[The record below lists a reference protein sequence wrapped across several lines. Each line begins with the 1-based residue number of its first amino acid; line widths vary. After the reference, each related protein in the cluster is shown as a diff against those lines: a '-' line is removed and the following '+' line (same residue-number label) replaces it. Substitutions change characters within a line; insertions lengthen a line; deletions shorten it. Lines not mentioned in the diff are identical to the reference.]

1 MIDKQFI
8 PYAPEQTL
16 LLPPDLHEWLPKDH
30 LVYFILD
37 VLQEIDLSPFYKT
50 YKSHFGRRSYNP
62 QMMVGL
68 LIYSYCTGLTS
79 SRKIEKACI
88 DSVPFRILTSDRKP
102 DHDTI
107 AAFRA
112 RHLKGLSAIFI
123 EILELC
129 NKSGLLRLGNISIDG
144 SKMRANASKH
154 KAMSYD
160 RMEKAIPELE
170 MEIKRLL
177 EEAERVDAF
186 EDAKYGKGKRID
198 ELPDDLKNRKNRL
211 KKIREAKKALE
222 KEAQKRR
229 EEQLKKERESG
240 KTSKQNEKKK
250 DTPAVPKPKAQRN
263 FTDPESRI
271 MRDGATKAFVQGY
284 NSQIAV
290 DSKNQIILVSHVTNQ
305 ANDKQQIVPVI
316 EKLNENLPSSSKGC
330 SITADAGYFSDE
342 NIKYLEKDYDPYIA
356 TGRMKHGEDESSSVR
371 GRMKNDITPK
381 EKMAR
386 KLRTKIGKNIYK
398 MRKAIVEPV
407 FGQIKQCQGI
417 RNFRLRGLEKVS
429 HEWDFICATHNLLK
443 LFRYGAIAV
452 N

>member
-1 MIDKQFI
+1 MIEKQFI
-8 PYAPEQTL
+8 PYNPEQIL
-16 LLPPDLHEWLPKDH
+16 LLPPDLHDWLPDDH

-37 VLQEIDLSPFYKT
+37 VLQEIDLSSFYKA
-50 YKSHFGRRSYNP
+50 YSSNFGRRPYNP
-62 QMMVGL
+62 KMMVGL
-68 LIYSYCTGLTS
+68 LIYAYCIGLTS
-79 SRKIEKACI
+79 SRKIEKACL

-112 RHLKGLSAIFI
+112 KQLKSLSIIFM
-123 EILELC
+123 EVLELC

-160 RMEKAIPELE
+160 RMEKAVPELE
-170 MEIKRLL
+170 KEIDDLL
-177 EEAERVDAF
+177 KEAEKVDAF

-198 ELPDDLKNRKNRL
+198 ELPNDLKNRKSRL
-211 KKIREAKKALE
+211 EKIRRAKNDLE
-222 KEAQKRR
+222 KEALERQ
-229 EEQLKKERESG
+229 EEQLKKEKEAG
-240 KTSKQNEKKK
+240 KARKSKRKNK
-250 DTPAVPKPKAQRN
+250 DKATVPKPKVQKN
-263 FTDPESRI
+263 FTDPESKI
-271 MRDGATKAFVQGY
+271 MMDGATKAFRQGY

-305 ANDKQQIVPVI
+305 ANDKQQIIPVI
-316 EKLNENLPSSSKGC
+316 EKLNKSIPSAKGC

-356 TGRMKHGEDESSSVR
+356 TGRMKREKEVLSVR
-371 GRMKNDITPK
+371 GRLKKNATPK

-386 KLRTKIGKNIYK
+386 KLRTKMGKNIYK

-407 FGQIKQCQGI
+407 FGHIKQCQGI
-417 RNFRLRGLEKVS
+417 RNFRLRGIENVS
-429 HEWDFICATHNLLK
+429 YEWDFICATHNLLK
-443 LFRYGAIAV
+443 LFRYGAIGI